1 MEAFVLELIKTHLA
15 VYVETKDRLKALNKM
30 PMAVSEKS
38 ELDKKL
44 MELQSRYDKVADFIK
59 NLYEDFADG
68 VFSEDEYLE
77 MKAEYVEEQEA
88 LSEEIAS
95 VRMKASTYDA
105 SYSGSTDMQEAFSK
119 YLGVGELSRDL
130 VLTFIKKITCYD
142 NNRFEVEYTFT
153 DELAKLMDLIEE
165 RGADVA

>member
-1 MEAFVLELIKTHLA
+1 MFRPLIIKRT
-15 VYVETKDRLKALNKM
+15 M
-30 PMAVSEKS
+30 
-38 ELDKKL
+38 
-44 MELQSRYDKVADFIK
+44 SRC
-59 NLYEDFADG
+59 E
-68 VFSEDEYLE
+68 
-77 MKAEYVEEQEA
+77 
-88 LSEEIAS
+88 
-95 VRMKASTYDA
+95 
-105 SYSGSTDMQEAFSK
+105 FSK